1 MFHNLWKKWEKE
13 GKSNRKLEK
22 CRENIPCNRRANA
35 VYSTHKWGIVG
46 VVPLFVGDNPT
57 VFSKMTA
64 TEPRKEVTGVT
75 GQYAHNIDAKGRLF
89 IPAKLREE
97 LGETFHVTIGQDGC
111 LSVFSDAKWASI
123 MEDLKTRTY
132 SEVKALR
139 PMFANAADCEPD
151 GQGRI
156 LIPALLRSYASLE
169 KEVVVVGSF
178 DRVEIWNAQRWAEL
192 EAAAFDSGAL
202 EKAMEELG
210 L

>member
-1 MFHNLWKKWEKE
+1 M
-13 GKSNRKLEK
+13 
-22 CRENIPCNRRANA
+22 
-35 VYSTHKWGIVG
+35 
-46 VVPLFVGDNPT
+46 
-57 VFSKMTA
+57 
-64 TEPRKEVTGVT
+64 T

-111 LSVFSDAKWASI
+111 LSVFSDAKWDAI
-123 MEDLKTRTY
+123 MEDLKTRSY
-132 SEVKALR
+132 SEVKTLR

-156 LIPALLRSYASLE
+156 LIPTLLRKYASLE

-192 EAAAFDSGAL
+192 ETAAFDSGAL